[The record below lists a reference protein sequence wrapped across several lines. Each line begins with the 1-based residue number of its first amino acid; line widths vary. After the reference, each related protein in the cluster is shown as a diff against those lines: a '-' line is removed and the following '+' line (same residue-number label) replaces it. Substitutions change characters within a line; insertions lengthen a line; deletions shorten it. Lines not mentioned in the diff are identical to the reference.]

1 MRRNLKVA
9 VGLLI
14 LISLPAPVRADV
26 VTDWNLTTLQAA
38 AAVSPNQRQ
47 QRVAA
52 MVHAAIH
59 DAVNSIAP
67 QYEAYAVHVSPSGE
81 ASIEAAA
88 VQAAYG
94 VLIRLLPG
102 QAVLLDAAR
111 SASLSQIPD
120 GPAKEE
126 GLAVGDAVA
135 GQIVALRST
144 DGSDVD
150 GTYTFG
156 SGPGEYQR
164 TPPTFS
170 NPAAPAWRFVTPFV
184 LRRGDQFRPEG
195 PPSLD
200 SDEWAADFNEVKQ
213 LGRVD
218 STVRTAEQTEI
229 ALCGAEPPLP
239 MWNRVAR
246 SMSVQRRTGLVQ
258 NARLFALLNL
268 AMVDATIAVW
278 DSKYTYRFW
287 RPVTAI
293 PLADTDGN
301 DATEA
306 DPAWTPLRPTPLHPE
321 YPSAH
326 SCVSNAAA
334 KVMTGFFGRHTA
346 FSAANSTC
354 PPGVV
359 RSYDSFQALADEIGD
374 SRIYIGFHFRT
385 SIRDGAKL
393 GRHVGRWTFQRFL
406 QPLEHPHCSDF

>member
-1 MRRNLKVA
+1 MKRCLMGA
-9 VGLLI
+9 AGLLA
-14 LISLPAPVRADV
+14 LISWPGTVRADV
-26 VTDWNLTTLQAA
+26 VTDWNVTTLQAA

-47 QRVAA
+47 HRVAA

-59 DAVNSIAP
+59 DAVNSITP
-67 QYEAYAVHVSPSGE
+67 RYEAYAVRVSSSGE

-94 VLIRLLPG
+94 VLIRLVPG
-102 QAVLLDAAR
+102 QATLLDAAR
-111 SASLSQIPD
+111 AASLSTIPD

-126 GLAVGDAVA
+126 GLAVGEAVA
-135 GQIVALRST
+135 GRIVVLRST

-164 TPPTFS
+164 TPPTFG
-170 NPAAPAWRFVTPFV
+170 NPSIPAFRFVKPFV
-184 LRRGDQFRPEG
+184 LRRGDQFRSEG
-195 PPSLD
+195 PPSLG
-200 SDEWAADFNEVKQ
+200 SDDWAADFNEVKR

-218 STVRTAEQTEI
+218 SAERTAEQTEI
-229 ALCGAEPPLP
+229 ALCGAEPALP

-246 SMSVQRRTGLVQ
+246 SVSAQKHIGLIE

-268 AMVDATIAVW
+268 AMVDANIAVW
-278 DSKYTYRFW
+278 DGKYTYRFW

-306 DPAWTPLRPTPLHPE
+306 DPTWLPLRPTPLHPE

-326 SCVSNAAA
+326 ASVSNSAAR
-334 KVMTGFFGRHTA
+334 VLTGFFGRHIA
-346 FSAANSTC
+346 FSTATSTC
-354 PPGVV
+354 PAGVV
-359 RSYDSFQALADEIGD
+359 RSYDSFHDMADEIGD
-374 SRIYIGFHFRT
+374 SRIYIGFHFR
-385 SIRDGAKL
+385 SSVRHGANL
-393 GRHVGRWTFQRFL
+393 GRQVGHWTFHRFL
-406 QPLEHPHCSDF
+406 QPLEHCQAF

>member
-1 MRRNLKVA
+1 MRRNLKGA
-9 VGLLI
+9 VGLLA
-14 LISLPAPVRADV
+14 LISLPGPVRADV

-38 AAVSPNQRQ
+38 AVVTPNQRQ

-52 MVHAAIH
+52 MVHAAMH
-59 DAVNSIAP
+59 DAVNSVAP
-67 QYEAYAVHVSPSGE
+67 RYKAYAVRVSPAGE

-102 QAVLLDAAR
+102 QAALLDGAR
-111 SASLSQIPD
+111 GASLSQIPD
-120 GPAKEE
+120 GPVKEE
-126 GLAVGDAVA
+126 GLAVGEAVA
-135 GQIVALRST
+135 AQIVALRST

-150 GTYTFG
+150 GTYVFG

-164 TPPTFS
+164 TPPTFA
-170 NPAAPAWRFVTPFV
+170 NPAVPAWRFVKPFV
-184 LRRGDQFRPEG
+184 LKRGDQFRAEG
-195 PPSLD
+195 PPSLS
-200 SDEWAADFNEVKQ
+200 SDEWAADFNEVKR
-213 LGRVD
+213 LGSVD
-218 STVRTAEQTEI
+218 SAERTAEQTEI

-246 SMSVQRRTGLVQ
+246 SVSAQRQTGLVE

-306 DPAWTPLRPTPLHPE
+306 APAWTPLRPTPLHPE

-326 SCVSNAAA
+326 ASVSGAAA
-334 KVMTGFFGRHTA
+334 TVLTGFFGRHTA
-346 FSAANSTC
+346 FSTATSTC
-354 PPGVV
+354 PAGAI
-359 RSYDSFQALADEIGD
+359 RSYDSFKAMADEIGD
-374 SRIYIGFHFRT
+374 SRIYIGFHFR
-385 SIRDGAKL
+385 SAVRDGDKIARK
-393 GRHVGRWTFQRFL
+393 VGHWTYRRFL
-406 QPLEHPHCSDF
+406 QPLK